1 MGVYYQRMDVILDII
16 LREGKVVMDERLFEG
31 LSEEQKEAIKN
42 CKTTEEIMELAAKE
56 GFEMNEAQMEA
67 VSGGGCGSGPWN
79 PAQSCPER
87 STFR

>member
-16 LREGKVVMDERLFEG
+16 LRERKVTMDERLFEG
-31 LSEEQKEAIKN
+31 LTEEQKEAVRN
-42 CKTTEEIMELAAKE
+42 CKTPEEIMELAANE
-56 GFEMNEAQMEA
+56 GLEMNEARMEA